1 MRCFNIAI
9 YRGYMTGWGLVE
21 GTEGEGFD
29 VFAGRIVGS
38 KCWIPE
44 RVIKV
49 SYKRGQRVVFGHC
62 THFNASNRSVVTVT
76 VTNAYRHIQRR
87 VPSNLDD
94 VARELQPR

>member
-29 VFAGRIVGS
+29 GFAGRIVGS

-44 RVIKV
+44 RIIKV
-49 SYKRGQRVVFGHC
+49 SYERGQRVVFGHC
-62 THFNASNRSVVTVT
+62 THFNASNLPWSQSQSQTRTVT
-76 VTNAYRHIQRR
+76 SSAVCLRISMT
-87 VPSNLDD
+87 
-94 VARELQPR
+94 